1 MEERFISIEECCNH
15 YSVETEFIEA
25 LEEHGLLSFV
35 KTESAV
41 QLSFNQLPHLERCI
55 RLHYDLDINYPGMVA
70 IEHLLAQVHELQAEM
85 RRLRGL

>member
-35 KTESAV
+35 KTESSTIV
-41 QLSFNQLPHLERCI
+41 F
-55 RLHYDLDINYPGMVA
+55 
-70 IEHLLAQVHELQAEM
+70 
-85 RRLRGL
+85 